1 MSSHIPNNTKIK
13 VYELHK
19 NGISI
24 FEEFFKQIENDG
36 NLLSN
41 IAVVVRIIED
51 TANLNRRPQNKFRV
65 LKGLSVNC
73 KVFEAKSGVIRVY
86 LFHEEKTGRIIVMGG
101 VKDNQS
107 ADIKKVEKII
117 KEYNNEK

>member
-1 MSSHIPNNTKIK
+1 MSSHILNTKIK

-41 IAVVVRIIED
+41 IAAVVRIIED